1 MWTRTRVVLS
11 GGAALCALA
20 SFGAPVAVAAT
31 DRQTAS
37 FTFTAT
43 QPGVPT
49 GSSFSV
55 DWQDPANPGGKP
67 YAVMRTVVTL
77 PPGAVTDTSVLE
89 QCKATNAELEAQ
101 GAAACPPSTRVGGG
115 EIVSD
120 TGSTG
125 AFPPRFVHTKADLF
139 NNANEL
145 IGVADATDSPVV
157 PGVTRTVN
165 RSPIQGT
172 TTTADYPAFPGSP
185 PPDNYSAIKT
195 LRLSGPPIVHNGRP
209 YLRTPPTCPSAGQ
222 WTTTITFI
230 YFDGVSQT
238 VTANSPCHRGR
249 HSGSSATPQSGGTNR
264 PPKIRLRGLPS
275 GCARRAFALGVK
287 ITGQAGPSTA
297 ALFLD
302 GRLISQRA
310 SRSFTKHVPVAR
322 LSSGRHR
329 LMLVARD
336 ASGNRAAKTAHF
348 RRCAR

>member
-1 MWTRTRVVLS
+1 
-11 GGAALCALA
+11 
-20 SFGAPVAVAAT
+20 
-31 DRQTAS
+31 
-37 FTFTAT
+37 
-43 QPGVPT
+43 
-49 GSSFSV
+49 
-55 DWQDPANPGGKP
+55 
-67 YAVMRTVVTL
+67 MRTVVTL
-77 PPGAVTDTSVLE
+77 PPGAVTDTSAPP
-89 QCKATNAELEAQ
+89 QCKATNAQLEAQ

-125 AFPPRFVHTKADLF
+125 AFPPRFVPTKVDLF
-139 NNANEL
+139 NDADEL
-145 IGVADATDSPVV
+145 IGVADATDQPVV

-185 PPDNYSAIKT
+185 PPDNFSAIKT
-195 LRLSGPPIVHNGRP
+195 LHLSGAAIVHNGRP
-209 YLRTPPTCPSAGQ
+209 YLRTPPLCPSSGH

-238 VTANSPCHRGR
+238 VEATSPCQHSR
-249 HSGSSATPQSGGTNR
+249 HSGTTNSEAGGTSG
-264 PPKIRLRGLPS
+264 PPRIRLRGLPN

-287 ITGQAGPSTA
+287 ITGGAAPSSS

-310 SRSFTKHVPVAR
+310 STSFTKHIPVAR

-329 LMLVARD
+329 LSLVVRD
-336 ASGNRAAKTAHF
+336 AMGSRATKRTFF
-348 RRCAR
+348 RRCAT